1 MKTIKLNLYEAIQL
15 ALMLGHCVEDTRNS
29 ALRNLRQAL
38 LMSIGGLGISRQQ
51 AEEVN
56 PLPLLQERAVQ
67 SLMRQYQGEDRTVH
81 GKSVSFLITRQ
92 EAVALA
98 NQSHTEL
105 A

>member
-1 MKTIKLNLYEAIQL
+1 MKTIKLNLYEALQL
-15 ALMLGHCVEDTRNS
+15 SLLLGQGVEATGNT

-38 LMSIGGLGISRQQ
+38 LMSVSIHGISRIQ
-51 AEEVN
+51 AEAVN
-56 PLPLLQERAVQ
+56 PIPMLQERAIQ
-67 SLMRQYQGEDRTVH
+67 SLIRQYQGEERTVH

-98 NQSHTEL
+98 TQSHTEL